1 MKTRIRVLPVEFS
14 TIPGHFRW
22 YKVML
27 ETVTVNFI
35 SIAWKGEQCWLG
47 CIVAFLSKIILI
59 VTGNATGT
67 RTNDPILVVFL
78 KKIEI
83 YLIVI
88 SDHFLGAKASCCSC
102 KTTFQIFGCKYLDC
116 WTGLKCSSNNKN
128 AQINVL
134 AMKFS
139 SITLPLHKRNCLATP
154 TAEASF
160 HTLIW
165 Y

>member
-1 MKTRIRVLPVEFS
+1 MMCNLHWCYTFCTGITLFALVLHSNCTALSQSES
-14 TIPGHFRW
+14 S
-22 YKVML
+22 
-27 ETVTVNFI
+27 NFFM
-35 SIAWKGEQCWLG
+35 
-47 CIVAFLSKIILI
+47 CIIMI

-160 HTLIW
+160 HTFIW